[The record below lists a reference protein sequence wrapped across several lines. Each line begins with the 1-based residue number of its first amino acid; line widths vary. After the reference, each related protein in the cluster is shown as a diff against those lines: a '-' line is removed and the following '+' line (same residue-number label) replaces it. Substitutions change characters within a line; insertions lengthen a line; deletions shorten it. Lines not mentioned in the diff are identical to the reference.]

1 VPEPEP
7 EPAAPLAPAPDV
19 TATLEAIVAA
29 APAPVTLSPL
39 AVARAVRPDGRPRNF
54 DQVVARALGRGQ
66 SQAQDAAIA
75 AAQPP
80 AAQQPPA
87 QQAAPAAPQVVA
99 PTGPVPG
106 GVARA
111 ATMQDVMNLR
121 EINLIG
127 VFGRPNDR
135 RALVRMANGRL
146 QRVGVGDTLDGGQVV
161 AITDNSLNYVKRGRT
176 ITIAIP
182 QG

>member
-1 VPEPEP
+1 MS
-7 EPAAPLAPAPDV
+7 AAPP
-19 TATLEAIVAA
+19 
-29 APAPVTLSPL
+29 PVTLSPL

-80 AAQQPPA
+80 AAQQ
-87 QQAAPAAPQVVA
+87 AAPAAPQVVA
-99 PTGPVPG
+99 PTGPIPG

-111 ATMQDVMNLR
+111 ATMENVMHLR
-121 EINLIG
+121 EVNLIG